1 MFMYL
6 KQEILRLEKTLSD
19 AQEKLN
25 ESENNRERLEKEL
38 ESMSDL
44 SHRVTEDFGSLFS
57 LRFINF
63 WLLISVYWFLFSWLK
78 SRSNSF

>member
-44 SHRVTEDFGSLFS
+44 SHRVTEDFRSFFS
-57 LRFINF
+57 
-63 WLLISVYWFLFSWLK
+63 
-78 SRSNSF
+78 

>member
-63 WLLISVYWFLFSWLK
+63 
-78 SRSNSF
+78 

>member
-44 SHRVTEDFGSLFS
+44 SHRVTEDFGSLFL

-63 WLLISVYWFLFSWLK
+63 
-78 SRSNSF
+78 

>member
-44 SHRVTEDFGSLFS
+44 SHRVTEDFRSFFS
-57 LRFINF
+57 LRSSNF
-63 WLLISVYWFLFSWLK
+63 
-78 SRSNSF
+78 

>member
-57 LRFINF
+57 LRFSHF
-63 WLLISVYWFLFSWLK
+63 
-78 SRSNSF
+78 

>member
-19 AQEKLN
+19 VQEKLN

>member
-44 SHRVTEDFGSLFS
+44 SHRVTEDFRSLFS

-63 WLLISVYWFLFSWLK
+63 
-78 SRSNSF
+78 